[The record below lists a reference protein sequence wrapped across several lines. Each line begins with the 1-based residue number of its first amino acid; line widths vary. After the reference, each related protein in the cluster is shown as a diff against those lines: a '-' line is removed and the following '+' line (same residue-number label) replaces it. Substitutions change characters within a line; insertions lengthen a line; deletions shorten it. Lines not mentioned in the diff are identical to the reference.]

1 MASGMHRMALCPGPS
16 GMARCRS
23 NLILIGRLCGEG
35 LAGTVEPH
43 HRRWSG
49 SPLALESVCHAAC
62 LSGKKTRRNHPMDRF
77 RHRDSFLLAAFLL
90 LSAAALSAQAVP
102 AIRLTVDASQAPLK
116 ILRTHLEM
124 PVTPGPLTL
133 YYPKWIPG
141 MHEPGGPIAN
151 VTGLKFTANGATI

>member
-1 MASGMHRMALCPGPS
+1 
-16 GMARCRS
+16 
-23 NLILIGRLCGEG
+23 
-35 LAGTVEPH
+35 
-43 HRRWSG
+43 
-49 SPLALESVCHAAC
+49 
-62 LSGKKTRRNHPMDRF
+62 MDRF

-151 VTGLKFTANGATI
+151 VTGLRFTANGAPISWRRDLLDVFTFHVDVPQSARQLDISFDYIEASEPGGGSAAG